1 MPIPAKLISRNINDD
16 LHLDDLL
23 TISSVKS
30 IEIIELSFTYPEEK
44 LIDLSIF
51 KLLERRSRV
60 KAQRRFEYMGPL
72 KI

>member
-1 MPIPAKLISRNINDD
+1 MPIPAKLISRYINDD

-23 TISSVKS
+23 MSSVKP

-60 KAQRRFEYMGPL
+60 KAQRRFEYMGTL